1 MLKKSIIILLSFVM
15 LVSMATG
22 CSALTTAAPSQETT
36 VADQTKGEE
45 TTASE
50 TVSYPEIDLN
60 PTKALSVSTE
70 GVQAIA
76 PSELSLTDEEIAK
89 LKAGNYTA
97 AFCYHTQ
104 SDTCNQT
111 KLATATSLLE
121 SWGIEVISVTDANF
135 KAETQVSDIEST
147 MALKPSV
154 LFVMPFDA
162 DAAASALNANVKGT
176 DTKIVFMENVATG
189 YKAGTDYAAVASSDS
204 FGNGK
209 AAADIMAKEL
219 GYKGKVAMMFYDLD
233 YYVTNERDR
242 GFRETMK
249 NSYPDIE
256 IVMEA
261 GFADVNNTG
270 TVADA
275 IFAKYPDINGIYA
288 SWDIPGEGAIATA
301 NSLGRTDVVITTCD
315 LGETAFRSIATGGMI
330 RGTGAPR
337 SSEQGKAEAY
347 AAAYALLGKDLPSTF
362 ITPPALPVVKE
373 NLVQAYFDSYG
384 VEASQELKDLVK

>member
-1 MLKKSIIILLSFVM
+1 MQKKMFLVLASLILI
-15 LVSMATG
+15 VSTLAG
-22 CSALTTAAPSQETT
+22 CSSTAETSALQQTTSVTATTQNETAAAQS
-36 VADQTKGEE
+36 AN
-45 TTASE
+45 
-50 TVSYPEIDLN
+50 YPPIDLN
-60 PTKALSVSTE
+60 PTKALSVSAE

-111 KLATATSLLE
+111 KLATATMLLE
-121 SWGIEVISVTDANF
+121 SWGIKVISVTDANF

-154 LFVMPFDA
+154 LFVMPFDG
-162 DAAASALNANVKGT
+162 DAAASALNANVKGS

-189 YKAGTDYAAVASSDS
+189 YKAGTDYVAVASSDS
-204 FGNGK
+204 YGNGK

-233 YYVTNERDR
+233 FYVTNERDR
-242 GFRETMK
+242 GFRETIQ
-249 NSYPDIE
+249 NNYPDIQ

-261 GFADVNNTG
+261 GFTDVNNTG

-275 IFAKYPDINGIYA
+275 IFAKYPDINGIFA
-288 SWDIPGEGAIATA
+288 SWDIPAEGAIATA
-301 NSLGRTDVVITTCD
+301 NSLGRTDVVITCCD
-315 LGETAFRSIATGGMI
+315 LGDTAARMLATDGMI

-347 AAAYALLGKDLPSTF
+347 AAAYGLLGKPLPSTF
-362 ITPPALPVVKE
+362 ITPPALPVVKT
-373 NLVQAYFDSYG
+373 NLLQAYFDSYG
-384 VEASQELKDLVK
+384 IEAPQELKDLLK